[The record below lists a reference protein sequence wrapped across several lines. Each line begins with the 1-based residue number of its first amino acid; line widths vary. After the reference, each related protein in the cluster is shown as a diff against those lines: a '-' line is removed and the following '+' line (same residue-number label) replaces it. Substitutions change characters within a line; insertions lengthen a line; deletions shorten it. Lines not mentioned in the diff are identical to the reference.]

1 MDSEKRRAGFVGGAE
16 SNPGDTVSSG
26 RIVLYQSVGAAL
38 THFDVDVDAATLTR
52 RASVTLPSNIQYLW
66 PHPSRQFLTVSTS
79 DAPSGH
85 SPDKGKV
92 HRLCTVRVAADGS
105 LALHG
110 EGQPLP
116 SRPIHHCMDRS
127 GNYAL
132 TAFNNPSHITV
143 HRINGD
149 GTIGALVEQASKI
162 DVGIYAH
169 QVVVAPSNRLVIF
182 PARGNDARPGKPED
196 PGAIK
201 VFGFNDGQL
210 TQRASI
216 DAVGKGGMDYRPRH
230 VDFHPTQPWMVVNV
244 ESQNEIHMHRIDGDS
259 VIAKPAFVKTTLA
272 AARDP
277 QLHQTTSAI
286 HFHPNGRFLYT
297 ANRADSTVEFN
308 GRKVFAGGENSIA
321 VFSIDQTTGEPTRIQ
336 SADPLTHHVRTFGID
351 PGGRLLVTA
360 NIRDMWV
367 RDGDSL
373 RVAPTALTVFRIGDD
388 GKLSFARKYDIESD
402 GKLQWWAGMMG
413 LPST

>member
-1 MDSEKRRAGFVGGAE
+1 MNQVTTRTA
-16 SNPGDTVSSG
+16 
-26 RIVLYQSVGAAL
+26 LYQSVGAQL
-38 THFDVDVDAATLTR
+38 THFDVDIDAATLTK
-52 RASVTLPSNIQYLW
+52 RASITLPSNIQYVW
-66 PHPSRQFLTVSTS
+66 PHPSRKFLTVSTS
-79 DAPSGH
+79 DAPSGN

-92 HRLCTVRVAADGS
+92 HRVIAVRVAVDGS

-110 EGQPLP
+110 DGQPLP

-149 GTIGALVEQASKI
+149 GTVGALVEQTSKV

-169 QVVVAPSNRLVIF
+169 QVVTSPSNRLVIF
-182 PARGNDARPGKPED
+182 PARGNDAHAGKAEE

-201 VFGFNDGQL
+201 VFGFKEGML
-210 TQRASI
+210 TQQASI

-230 VDFHPTQPWMVVNV
+230 VDFHPTQPWMYVNV

-259 VIAKPAFVKTTLA
+259 VTVKPAFVKTTLA
-272 AARDP
+272 AKRDP
-277 QLHQTTSAI
+277 KLRQTTSAI
-286 HFHPNGRFLYT
+286 HFHPNGKFLYT
-297 ANRADSTVEFN
+297 GNRADSTVEF
-308 GRKVFAGGENSIA
+308 GGKKVFAGGENSIA
-321 VFSIDQTTGEPTRIQ
+321 VFAIDQTTGEPTHIQ
-336 SADPLTHHVRTFGID
+336 SVDPQSHHVRTFGID
-351 PGGRLLVTA
+351 PSGRLLVTA

-367 RDGDSL
+367 RDGSSNDGV
-373 RVAPTALTVFRIGDD
+373 RVAPTALTVFRIGSD
-388 GKLSFARKYDIESD
+388 GKLSFARKYDIENG

-413 LPST
+413 LPAA